1 VFPER
6 DQQGNIWR
14 LTIAQA
20 LAAPIRWSFT
30 PRARSSAPTE
40 LLYSTS
46 THGSCS
52 ACSEYLQPIG
62 QMVGRWI
69 GLMPRGSFVQLQ
81 LGKASKVPGE
91 LVIGW
96 AFHYIVGAGY
106 GLLLVA
112 IRGADWL
119 RQPVIAA
126 PMTLALM
133 LLVLPY
139 FLMMPGMGMGIA
151 ASRAP
156 KPNVARLMS
165 ILGHSVFGSAC
176 TSRHCCLTSSLSS
189 GALNDVL
196 DRH

>member
-1 VFPER
+1 MATYHCTSVGCANSVVIYATGAIVGT
-6 DQQGNIWR
+6 DGTLVLDLYAWILQR
-14 LTIAQA
+14 LFGIPATNWA
-20 LAAPIRWSFT
+20 
-30 PRARSSAPTE
+30 
-40 LLYSTS
+40 
-46 THGSCS
+46 
-52 ACSEYLQPIG
+52 
-62 QMVGRWI
+62 MVGRWI
-69 GLMPRGSFVQLQ
+69 GLMPRGSLVQLQ
-81 LGKASKVPGE
+81 IGKASKVPGE

-139 FLMMPGMGMGIA
+139 FLMMPGMGMRIA

-165 ILGHSVFGSAC
+165 ILGHSVFGVGMY
-176 TSRHCCLTSSLSS
+176 LTALLS
-189 GALNDVL
+189 
-196 DRH
+196 H

>member
-1 VFPER
+1 
-6 DQQGNIWR
+6 
-14 LTIAQA
+14 
-20 LAAPIRWSFT
+20 
-30 PRARSSAPTE
+30 
-40 LLYSTS
+40 
-46 THGSCS
+46 
-52 ACSEYLQPIG
+52 
-62 QMVGRWI
+62 MVGRWI

-165 ILGHSVFGSAC
+165 ILGHSVFGVGMY
-176 TSRHCCLTSSLSS
+176 LTALLS
-189 GALNDVL
+189 
-196 DRH
+196 H